1 LGNINV
7 SKADLA
13 LISILVLI
21 IALALAPHIK
31 SMKANYK
38 NIEVK
43 RNCRIVQQALEQY
56 AQGNNGRYPK
66 YTSEM
71 NRNGN
76 TLIDFLPE
84 QTLLKN
90 PYSKHF
96 TEPEFFNGKQCG
108 NTQYMPQI
116 LDNSCESYVVIGWG
130 KSLETPLIELK
141 NRFSNKLAVSAN

>member
-1 LGNINV
+1 MATKV
-7 SKADLA
+7 TKADFA

-21 IALALAPHIK
+21 IAIALAPHIK
-31 SMKANYK
+31 SMKANCK

-56 AQGNNGRYPK
+56 AQGNNGNYPK
-66 YTSEM
+66 YTAEK
-71 NRNGN
+71 NCNGD
-76 TLIDFLPE
+76 TIIDFLPE

-90 PYSKHF
+90 PYSLQF

-108 NTQYMPQI
+108 KTQYKPLI
-116 LDNSCESYVVIGWG
+116 INNACESYVVIGWG

-141 NRFSNKLAVSAN
+141 N